1 MHKEG
6 GEPMI
11 ELNYSQKGQI
21 LSLGRRCIGL
31 INGIL
36 VTGALCE
43 YAEDF
48 VIDNYIAAI
57 ENRGKGIHALAYEND
72 VVSQISTSLNFMT
85 YTASRVLSNK
95 SNATR
100 GDLV

>member
-1 MHKEG
+1 MYRADKW
-6 GEPMI
+6 
-11 ELNYSQKGQI
+11 Y
-21 LSLGRRCIGL
+21 
-31 INGIL
+31 IL

-57 ENRGKGIHALAYEND
+57 ENRGKGIPALAYEND

-85 YTASRVLSNK
+85 YAASRVLSK
-95 SNATR
+95 QVKRDERRSSIR
-100 GDLV
+100 

>member
-1 MHKEG
+1 M
-6 GEPMI
+6 
-11 ELNYSQKGQI
+11 
-21 LSLGRRCIGL
+21 
-31 INGIL
+31 GIL

-48 VIDNYIAAI
+48 VIDNYISAI
-57 ENRGKGIHALAYEND
+57 KKRGKGIPALAYEND

-85 YTASRVLSNK
+85 YAASRVLSNR

-100 GDLV
+100 GDLVEGN